1 MRLAKRLRRCGV
13 APGRSESTH
22 FKATCALR
30 AASMLTF
37 LFTEI

>member
-1 MRLAKRLRRCGV
+1 MRLAKRLQRCGV
-13 APGRSESTH
+13 APGSRESTH
-22 FKATCALR
+22 FKTTCALW